1 MWVTLMP
8 VMTTAVKLSRVA
20 SSAIR
25 VLRQSSSSLMWELS
39 PICHTHMANCHIHCH
54 TYYQTQTENCRV
66 SPPQLSEFWDSRRR
80 LWELSP
86 ICHTHKANCHT
97 YTVTHTVNCHSSLDK
112 YGKQSPKCHL
122 CSVLFC
128 SLAVLDPRV
137 GHVIDVLS
145 PYISVLCHS
154 DWLFHGESCPCLD
167 VVHPGRLWSTSP
179 ACTWHC
185 SFHYLFL
192 QATPLFLVVWL
203 ALTVSSSSLYSS
215 YVKNPLICFLCCPR
229 NPQNLSQSFR
239 LKCHIHT
246 MNCQRQ
252 TAVSN
257 CLLHML

>member
-86 ICHTHKANCHT
+86 ICHTHKANCHK

-122 CSVLFC
+122 CSVLFF
-128 SLAVLDPRV
+128 SRPRPE
-137 GHVIDVLS
+137 GWPRHRRTFSIYLCPLSFWLTLPWGVLS
-145 PYISVLCHS
+145 MSWC
-154 DWLFHGESCPCLD
+154 CPSRPF
-167 VVHPGRLWSTSP
+167 VVYL
-179 ACTWHC
+179 ACVHLA
-185 SFHYLFL
+185 LFL
-192 QATPLFLVVWL
+192 SLSLSPGNSLVPRGV
-203 ALTVSSSSLYSS
+203 T
-215 YVKNPLICFLCCPR
+215 CFDG
-229 NPQNLSQSFR
+229 
-239 LKCHIHT
+239 
-246 MNCQRQ
+246 
-252 TAVSN
+252 V
-257 CLLHML
+257 